1 MNRLITLYYEKNHY
15 LEKFY
20 SCGETELKN
29 FLNGEFQ
36 NLDAFYETREK
47 ILEMIRYVDSQ
58 VEKSYEKIQLNDPE
72 KRELKKALDIKDE
85 YVQRIMEQDLEIL
98 SCIEQFKSSLIIEMQ
113 NLQRGKKVVSRYKMP
128 SFIKNLDEEA

>member
-29 FLNGEFQ
+29 FLHGEFQ
-36 NLDAFYETREK
+36 NLDAFYDTREK
-47 ILEMIRYVDSQ
+47 ILKMINYVDSQ
-58 VEKSYEKIQLNDPE
+58 VEKSYQKIHLNDLE

-128 SFIKNLDEEA
+128 TFTNNLDEEA

>member
-20 SCGETELKN
+20 SCGEIELKN

-36 NLDAFYETREK
+36 NLDTFYETREK

-58 VEKSYEKIQLNDPE
+58 VEKSFEKIHLNDPD